1 MSGITR
7 IADENT
13 FISVFTSSHC
23 YHPSENRKNGKSI
36 QDLCSLY
43 IAENV

>member
-13 FISVFTSSHC
+13 FISVFYKFSLC
-23 YHPSENRKNGKSI
+23 LFNRKR
-36 QDLCSLY
+36 
-43 IAENV
+43 